1 MLNSKQRAY
10 LMSLGSE
17 EAPVLQIGKGGVTPE
32 TVVSAEEVFNRR
44 ELFKGSILKTCPDL
58 LEVAADKLAARTH
71 AELVKVIG
79 RKFILYRPFKDEPKI
94 VLPK

>member
-1 MLNSKQRAY
+1 MRKLRFSRSERAASHRRR
-10 LMSLGSE
+10 LF
-17 EAPVLQIGKGGVTPE
+17 LQK
-32 TVVSAEEVFNRR
+32 
-44 ELFKGSILKTCPDL
+44 KTCPDL
-58 LEVAADKLAARTH
+58 PEVAADKLAARTH

>member
-1 MLNSKQRAY
+1 MLHSKQRAY

-58 LEVAADKLAARTH
+58 PEVAADKLAARTH